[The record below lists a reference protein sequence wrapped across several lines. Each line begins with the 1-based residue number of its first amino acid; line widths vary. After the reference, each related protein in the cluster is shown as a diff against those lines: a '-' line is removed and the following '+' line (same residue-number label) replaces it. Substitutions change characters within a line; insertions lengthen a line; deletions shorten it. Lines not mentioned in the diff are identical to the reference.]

1 MSIQLQFPPEQPL
14 GRILSSVAKTYL
26 HNLRHKLNH
35 MDIDRNYY
43 ALVIIGKNDGHIT
56 QQELGLM
63 LETDKVSIVRVVDY
77 LSEKGY
83 VKRVR
88 KFDDKRKH
96 NLLLTDK
103 AKQALPEIIDAF
115 NDLNRIA
122 LSGFSVEEISELT
135 VSIEK
140 IKKNI
145 SENTLTT

>member
-1 MSIQLQFPPEQPL
+1 MSSQLQFPIEQPL
-14 GRILSSVAKTYL
+14 GRKLSSVAKIYL
-26 HNLRHKLNH
+26 HMLRSKLNH

-43 ALVIIGKNDGHIT
+43 ALVIIGKNDGNIS
-56 QQELGLM
+56 QQELGMM

-96 NLLLTDK
+96 NLVLTDK
-103 AKQALPEIIDAF
+103 AKQALPEIIDAV

-122 LSGFSVEEISELT
+122 LSGFSVPEISDLT
-135 VSIEK
+135 ESIKK

-145 SENTLTT
+145 TENTQIT